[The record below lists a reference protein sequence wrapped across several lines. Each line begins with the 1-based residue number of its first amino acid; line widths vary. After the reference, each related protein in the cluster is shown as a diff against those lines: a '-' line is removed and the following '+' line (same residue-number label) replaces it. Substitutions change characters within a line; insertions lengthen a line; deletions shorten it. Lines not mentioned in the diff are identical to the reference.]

1 MHPHNELIYPKAAIH
16 AAVEQ
21 GWVDISQDEAR
32 YIKALI
38 SNKATVLTVV
48 EIADYCTRKIWC
60 RNLEIENSSRKNC
73 YPKEGNYR
81 FQQHGCRC
89 AKCRKTLLVDV
100 KTDVMRNATKDGN
113 TLGNPDLNKKMPG
126 WTITTVD
133 MPKMDSTLTESANIA
148 RKELFWSLVWTG

>member
-48 EIADYCTRKIWC
+48 EIADWY
-60 RNLEIENSSRKNC
+60 
-73 YPKEGNYR
+73 
-81 FQQHGCRC
+81 C
-89 AKCRKTLLVDV
+89 AKYGVEIWKSKTPAEKTAIRKKEITDFNSMVAGAQNAGKTLLVDV

>member
-1 MHPHNELIYPKAAIH
+1 LRTGSAKY
-16 AAVEQ
+16 
-21 GWVDISQDEAR
+21 G
-32 YIKALI
+32 
-38 SNKATVLTVV
+38 V
-48 EIADYCTRKIWC
+48 EIWKSKTPAEKTAIRKK
-60 RNLEIENSSRKNC
+60 EITDFNSMVAGAQNA
-73 YPKEGNYR
+73 G
-81 FQQHGCRC
+81 
-89 AKCRKTLLVDV
+89 KTLLVDV